1 MARQARCICGKINPS
16 DEALPGYK
24 SLPFFEAR
32 GPGSPWSLD
41 TCVHCRFAARAHEP
55 FGCLPV
61 GLVLALVT
69 EVPGV
74 DFFSAFAERVVA
86 ALVRSGDESIE
97 RDRHVAGRV
106 QSWRPFLDYW
116 ALQVPAPA

>member
-55 FGCLPV
+55 EVMARNTSLKCETFEPGAVLEFDSFYCGCR
-61 GLVLALVT
+61 GW
-69 EVPGV
+69 
-74 DFFSAFAERVVA
+74 D
-86 ALVRSGDESIE
+86 
-97 RDRHVAGRV
+97 
-106 QSWRPFLDYW
+106 
-116 ALQVPAPA
+116 